1 MPQLW
6 TETFVSQYFWL
17 LTILLTYYFF
27 MATKVIPAISNTIKL
42 RQQTEESKGDL
53 NDPIKDNS
61 ISLFVDINKQ
71 DFNITTEQLNWDLI
85 QSEWL
90 INNPENNS
98 IYLIENSL
106 SQESLNKLNM
116 EDEEDLTL
124 EEFLQ
129 DEN

>member
-1 MPQLW
+1 
-6 TETFVSQYFWL
+6 
-17 LTILLTYYFF
+17 